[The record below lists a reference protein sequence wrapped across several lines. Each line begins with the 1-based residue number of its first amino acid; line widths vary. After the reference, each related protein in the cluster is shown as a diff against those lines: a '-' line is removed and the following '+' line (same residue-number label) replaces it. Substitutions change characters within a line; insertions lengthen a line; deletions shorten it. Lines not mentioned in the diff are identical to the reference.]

1 MSDIAILKEMIK
13 QSATVPLVE
22 DSYGKKQVTLTEP
35 ALPNCF
41 VNNSWNAQ

>member
-22 DSYGKKQVTLTEP
+22 DSYGKKQVKLTEP
-35 ALPNCF
+35 ALPN
-41 VNNSWNAQ
+41 